1 LAIATTLTIN
11 AYPGT
16 YPACQVL
23 TPPTGTLTE
32 TIGGAPVAGEL
43 IIFSYGATPIGSD
56 TTDAFGTYVIPQ
68 QLYVEHPADVI
79 QLGAGT
85 FTVDF
90 TGTAGHDP
98 STANTGINFV
108 FCEGDANLTS
118 GFFVSH
124 FRTPARIKI
133 DAGVRLWGG
142 VICIDPNG
150 LRADQKGPHYF
161 LLDSMTVRPGLSDK
175 AGAFEFTINDQK
187 TSIDLDGNQKREYDM
202 VLIQDGTPYI
212 RDNDEFWIGVQQGP
226 EAPNNTD
233 GLNYGWTAGGA
244 GGREWLMGGW
254 ITKRYYVYD
263 LDSRI
268 TAIIEGRCY
277 MDLWRKSPFGTPEIP
292 RDYSSGTGTDF
303 ANIAANI
310 LTDVNARQ
318 DADYQFSQSGVY
330 WPGAPIGLEWTKEF
344 KEDSSFKVMQDGCD
358 EAGWEWQIVVNAA
371 GATPAARREVRL
383 FKRTLA
389 PISGQQLIEFDRNIR
404 SAPRIIMGD
413 TTQLISGVI
422 VTGLLST
429 VPPDVSGWIQM
440 GLWPDIAY
448 TNREYTMLSIPFP
461 PNSARIGSGGEFAD
475 ASLVIDDEGFGAI
488 NFQKTELGN
497 GEFYLV
503 FNYYTDDSG
512 QPKATRMSLDLRRW
526 RRLKFKFKHNT
537 RTAPDTTRYRISIH
551 STGIPAGQFLNSKY
565 FYDFGEG
572 NKQDLPGYVEPS
584 GNINTPQV
592 SDHDTISD
600 TEWTEIDLLLPEVA
614 QDGSIAQNAL
624 GQDLL
629 HGWTAVTGGG
639 APDLMAIDFISLHI
653 TPSETEPG
661 NLYAASPPTPP
672 ALTTRR
678 FIHRIALNTNI
689 PAATRYL
696 TINNPEN
703 FFGRG
708 TGAFPLGI
716 SGEAMFYNPQPF
728 CLIGGQTGAGWRHEP
743 AYIAGIN
750 GSDYP
755 TPAYPASGGK
765 ATVRLTDPI
774 LNTYTGNTYLYII
787 GGWSISFSQMHL
799 EMNVLLEKGAASVP
813 VHLQNPKRYRVVD
826 YQEIEYGNEAEARA
840 DQDLLEMGISR
851 QSVRVRVDGDP
862 RQRIGMR
869 VTPRFDPA
877 RSAAGEPNMIF
888 QDVSMFIDD
897 AEYRLVG
904 TNFFSIFLLG
914 LTSQTR
920 SIGIDDSATEV
931 IAISKDHDKILQ
943 NARGT
948 TPLTRGIAQKRDP
961 T

>member
-1 LAIATTLTIN
+1 
-11 AYPGT
+11 
-16 YPACQVL
+16 
-23 TPPTGTLTE
+23 
-32 TIGGAPVAGEL
+32 
-43 IIFSYGATPIGSD
+43 
-56 TTDAFGTYVIPQ
+56 
-68 QLYVEHPADVI
+68 
-79 QLGAGT
+79 
-85 FTVDF
+85 
-90 TGTAGHDP
+90 
-98 STANTGINFV
+98 
-108 FCEGDANLTS
+108 
-118 GFFVSH
+118 
-124 FRTPARIKI
+124 
-133 DAGVRLWGG
+133 
-142 VICIDPNG
+142 
-150 LRADQKGPHYF
+150 
-161 LLDSMTVRPGLSDK
+161 
-175 AGAFEFTINDQK
+175 
-187 TSIDLDGNQKREYDM
+187 
-202 VLIQDGTPYI
+202 
-212 RDNDEFWIGVQQGP
+212 
-226 EAPNNTD
+226 
-233 GLNYGWTAGGA
+233 
-244 GGREWLMGGW
+244 MGGW

-318 DADYQFSQSGVY
+318 DPDYQFSQSGVY

-389 PISGQQLIEFDRNIR
+389 PTSGQQLIEFDRNIR
-404 SAPRIIMGD
+404 FAPRIIMGD
-413 TTQLISGVI
+413 TTQLISGI
-422 VTGLLST
+422 IITGLLST

-448 TNREYTMLSIPFP
+448 ANREYTLLSIPFP
-461 PNSARIGSGGEFAD
+461 PNSALIGSGGEFAD
-475 ASLVIDDEGFGAI
+475 ASLVIDDEGYGAI
-488 NFQKTELGN
+488 NFQKTELGA
-497 GEFYLV
+497 GQFYLV

-512 QPKATRMSLDLRRW
+512 QPKAIRMSLDLRRW
-526 RRLKFKFKHNT
+526 RRLKFKFRHAT
-537 RTAPDTTRYRISIH
+537 RTAGGNLYRISIH
-551 STGIPAGQFLNSKY
+551 STGAPAAQFLNSNY
-565 FYDFGEG
+565 FYDFGTGAVQDDPTYIDPGG
-572 NKQDLPGYVEPS
+572 NPNS
-584 GNINTPQV
+584 PQV
-592 SDHDTISD
+592 SDHDTITD
-600 TEWTEIDLLLPEVA
+600 NDWTEIDLLLPEVA
-614 QDGSIAQNAL
+614 QDGTIAVNAD
-624 GQDLL
+624 GQPLN

-639 APDLMAIDFISLHI
+639 APDLTAIDFISI
-653 TPSETEPG
+653 FIAPSETEPG
-661 NLYAASPPTPP
+661 NTYGAGSTPP
-672 ALTTRR
+672 DLTTRR

-716 SGEAMFYNPQPF
+716 GGEAMFFNPLPY
-728 CLIGGQTGAGWRHEP
+728 CLIGGKDNNFPKKWKYEP
-743 AYIAGIN
+743 VYIAGIN

-765 ATVRLTDPI
+765 ATVRLADPI
-774 LNTYTGNTYLYII
+774 LNTYTSNTYLYIV

-799 EMNVLLEKGAASVP
+799 EMNVLFEKGAASVP
-813 VHLQNPKRYRVVD
+813 MHLQNPKRYRVVD

-840 DQDLLEMGISR
+840 DQGLLEMGISR